1 MSTLSRRSVLAGT
14 AGVAAAGTLGRPYI
28 ANAQA
33 KTATIWVGQGFVQ
46 QEDAA
51 FKETVAAYEKESG
64 NKIEFSIMPFM
75 ALYQKS
81 ISALTSGDVPDLIFS
96 DAPTV
101 ILPVNAFN
109 DRLADM
115 TDVVETQKAKFTETA
130 LLSASFYNNKLKK
143 RSYYLAPV
151 KQASAPFHVWAD
163 LVAKAGMNLAE
174 VPNRW
179 DQRWEWFKRVQ
190 EPLRAQGGRK
200 VYALGLQITTVGPN
214 DGNNLFYHFLIA
226 YGGQGIITKD
236 GKLHTGDPKVKEAA
250 IRAVEQMTRAYK
262 EGYVPPEALSWN
274 DADDNNAYHEKL
286 FVMNF
291 DGTLS
296 PELAVITKRPDDYAN
311 NMRILNMPNKVDGSA
326 MPAQV
331 GAGGGFCPKLGKNT
345 AVAKDF
351 MKYFI
356 RPENMNA
363 NLKGGLGRWCPA
375 IPDVV
380 KNDPWW
386 TDPKLDPH
394 RSIYVQTTVL
404 GPTIPNYIGFNPAIG
419 QVNAEQLWGKCH
431 ADVIKNGMTPAQ
443 AVDRAFKRAETI
455 FKKFTFEG

>member
-1 MSTLSRRSVLAGT
+1 MVTMSRRLALTGSL
-14 AGVAAAGTLGRPYI
+14 GLAATGTLGRPYI

-46 QEDAA
+46 QEDEAL
-51 FKETVAAYEKESG
+51 KKTVADYEKASG
-64 NKIEFSIMPFM
+64 NKIDYSIMPFL

-81 ISALTSGDVPDLIFS
+81 ISALTAGDVPDLIFS

-101 ILPVNAFN
+101 ILPVNAWH

-115 TDVVETQKAKFTETA
+115 TDVVETQKAKFSETA
-130 LLSASFYNNKLKK
+130 LVSSSFYNNVQKK

-151 KQASAPFHVWAD
+151 KQASAPFHIWGD
-163 LVAKAGMNLAE
+163 LVEKAGFKMSDI
-174 VPNRW
+174 PNKW
-179 DQRWEWFKRVQ
+179 DARWEFFRQVQ
-190 EPLRAQGGRK
+190 EPLRAVMPRK
-200 VYALGLQITTVGPN
+200 VYALGLQVTTVGPN

-226 YGGQGIITKD
+226 NGGQDIVTKD
-236 GKLHTGDPKVKEAA
+236 GKLHTGDKKVRDAA
-250 IRAVEQMTRAYK
+250 IRSVDLMTRLYK
-262 EGYVPPEALSWN
+262 DGFVPPEALSWN

-296 PELAVITKRPDDYAN
+296 PELAMMRKNLKSYNEEMRVLGLPLAN
-311 NMRILNMPNKVDGSA
+311 DGKP

-331 GAGGGFCPKLGKNT
+331 GAGGGFCPKGGKNT

-356 RPENMNA
+356 RPEVMNE

-375 IPDVV
+375 IPQVV
-380 KNDPWW
+380 KDDPWW

-394 RSIYVQTTVL
+394 RSIYVDETVL
-404 GPTIPNYIGFNPAIG
+404 GPTMPNYIGYNPAIG

-431 ADVIKNGMTPAQ
+431 ADVIKNNMTPAQ
-443 AVDRAFKRAETI
+443 AVDKAFKRADTI
-455 FKKFTFEG
+455 FKRFDFT

>member
-1 MSTLSRRSVLAGT
+1 MSTVSRRNILAAT
-14 AGVAAAGTLGRPYI
+14 AGLAAVEVLGRPYI

-33 KTATIWVGQGFVQ
+33 KTATIWVGQGFVP

-51 FKETVAAYEKESG
+51 LKETVANYEKASG
-64 NKIEFSIMPFM
+64 NKIEYSIMPFM

-115 TDVVETQKAKFTETA
+115 TDVVETQKGKFTETA
-130 LLSASFYNNKLKK
+130 LLSASFYNGKLKK
-143 RSYYLAPV
+143 RSYYMAPV
-151 KQASAPFHVWAD
+151 KQASAPFHVWGD
-163 LVAKAGMNLAE
+163 LVTKAGMSLAD

-179 DQRWEWFKRVQ
+179 DERWEWFKKVQ

-226 YGGQGIITKD
+226 YGGGNIVSKD
-236 GKLHTGDPKVKEAA
+236 GKLNTADPKVKEAA

-262 EGYVPPEALSWN
+262 EGFVPPEALSWN

-286 FVMNF
+286 FVMSF

-296 PELAVITKRPDDYAN
+296 PELAVITKRPDDYQN
-311 NMRILNMPNKVDGSA
+311 NMRILGMPTGLDGKPV
-326 MPAQV
+326 PAQV
-331 GAGGGFCPKLGKNT
+331 GAGGGFCPKAGKNT

-351 MKYFI
+351 MKFFI
-356 RPENMNA
+356 TPEVMNA
-363 NLKGGLGRWCPA
+363 NLKGGLGRWCPS
-375 IPDVV
+375 IPAVV

-431 ADVIKNGMTPAQ
+431 ANVLKNNMTPQQ
-443 AVDRAFKRAETI
+443 AVETAFKRAETI
-455 FKKFTFEG
+455 FNKFTFEG